1 MEYIIIILALI
12 FLLVLIKTIYKIN
25 INEIKQIGNNN
36 KELDEIVK
44 KYPLN
49 IEICKSILKKLNN
62 EKVNIQ
68 EDKEANNC
76 LYIAVSDKII
86 IANMRDSF
94 TRIQTIAHECLH
106 SVQDRRILLFNFIYS
121 SVYLTVFYIILVLAV
136 FKILPYKML
145 FITIYLILS
154 FIYYF
159 IRSYLEDDAM
169 IKARYIAKEYM
180 EDIKI
185 SDKEEINKIVKKY
198 DKLNSIGIKTVNYKL
213 FSTAIIKTIIL
224 ALIFYLRW
232 GAIW

>member
-12 FLLVLIKTIYKIN
+12 FLLALIKTIYKIN

-121 SVYLTVFYIILVLAV
+121 SIYLTIFYIIVVLAV
-136 FKILPYKML
+136 FKILTYKIL

-159 IRSYLEDDAM
+159 VRSYLEDDAM
-169 IKARYIAKEYM
+169 IKARFLAKEYM
-180 EDIKI
+180 EDISI
-185 SDKEEINKIVKKY
+185 SNKEEINKIVNEY
-198 DKLNSIGIKTVNYKL
+198 DRLNIIGIKTVNYKL

-224 ALIFYLRW
+224 ALIFYIR
-232 GAIW
+232 

>member
-1 MEYIIIILALI
+1 MEFIIIILTLI

-25 INEIKQIGNNN
+25 INEIKQIGDNN

-121 SVYLTVFYIILVLAV
+121 SIYLTIFYIIVVLAV
-136 FKILPYKML
+136 FKILTYKIL

-159 IRSYLEDDAM
+159 VRSYLEDDAM
-169 IKARYIAKEYM
+169 IKARFLAKEYM
-180 EDIKI
+180 EDTNI
-185 SDKEEINKIVKKY
+185 SNKEEINKIVNEY
-198 DKLNSIGIKTVNYKL
+198 DRLNIIGIKTVNYKL

-224 ALIFYLRW
+224 ALIFYIR
-232 GAIW
+232 

>member
-169 IKARYIAKEYM
+169 IKARFLAKEYM
-180 EDIKI
+180 EEVKI
-185 SDKEEINKIVKKY
+185 SDEEEINIIVKEY

-213 FSTAIIKTIIL
+213 FSTAIIRIIIL
-224 ALIFYLRW
+224 ALIFYLR
-232 GAIW
+232 